1 MRIEHRGAKIA
12 GLLGFAAVCLA
23 ILVYLFLAAGGHIRL
38 SRPMYASARVPTAF
52 QLTNNGDVRSAGVT
66 VGTISKIQRVGD
78 QAKVE
83 FELKDKGFRLY
94 KDAVVEVRT
103 KTLVG
108 ENYLDVQPGT
118 PQAGALPRGG
128 TIPLSQAKEAV
139 QLDQILDSL
148 SPSVRN
154 RVQQNL
160 DGAGPGVANRGQD
173 INRIWAAM
181 KPTSRDGGTV
191 LRVLNGQKREV
202 AALVANTGEV
212 MQAFGDRTQQ
222 VRTLAVQAKQAAIAA
237 GSRDAQLRAAIREL
251 GPTLTQART
260 SVRNLGDFSTRSA
273 PTINDLA
280 DVSAKLQPVFT
291 DLRPAVAA
299 TRTLF
304 RGLPGALKAADPL
317 LQQLPVF
324 SKTFTPAI
332 GALDRFLR
340 QAGPAVQYLSP
351 YAKEI
356 GGMFANNGSVFA
368 TKDAVGNKG
377 RVHAILA
384 ANSIAAFTPDQKKLV
399 DGLIAL
405 GAAESYNSGR
415 SNNYP
420 KPGDIAAPKDGDGS
434 YPRVEARP

>member
-12 GLLGFAAVCLA
+12 GLLAFTAICMA

-38 SRPMYASARVPTAF
+38 HRPMYASARVPTAF
-52 QLTNNGDVRSAGVT
+52 QLTNNGDVRSAGVK
-66 VGTISKIQRVGD
+66 VGSISKINRVGD

-83 FELKDKGFRLY
+83 FEIKDKGFKLY

-108 ENYLDVQPGT
+108 ENYLDVQPGSPT
-118 PQAGALPRGG
+118 AGALPRGG
-128 TIPLSQAKEAV
+128 TLPLSQAKEAV

-148 SPSVRN
+148 SPSTRK

-160 DGAGPGVANRGQD
+160 DGAGPGVAGRGQD

-191 LRVLNGQKREV
+191 LRVLNNQKREV

-212 MQAFGDRTQQ
+212 MQAFGDRSQQ
-222 VRTLAVQAKQAAIAA
+222 VQTLARQAKQAAIAA
-237 GSRDAQLRAAIREL
+237 ASRDGQLRAAIREI

-260 SVRNLGDFSTRSA
+260 SVRNLGDFSARSA
-273 PTINDLA
+273 PTINELA
-280 DVSAKLQPVFT
+280 SVSADLQPVLT

-304 RGLPGALKAADPL
+304 RGLPAALKQANPL
-317 LQQLPVF
+317 LQELPAF
-324 SKTFTPAI
+324 SRAFTPAI

-351 YAKEI
+351 YSKEI

-377 RVHAILA
+377 RVHAIIA
-384 ANSIAAFTPDQKKLV
+384 ANSIAAFTPDEKKLV

-405 GAAESYNSGR
+405 GAGDLYNSGR
-415 SNNYP
+415 NNNYP

-434 YPRVEARP
+434 YPRVEAAP